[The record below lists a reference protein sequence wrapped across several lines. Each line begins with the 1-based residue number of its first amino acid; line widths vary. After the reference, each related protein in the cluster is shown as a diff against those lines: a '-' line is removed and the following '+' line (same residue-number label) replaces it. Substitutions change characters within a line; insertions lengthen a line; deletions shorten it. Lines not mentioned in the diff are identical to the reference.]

1 MTLVTL
7 VFGGKATDREH
18 AIAAAAAP
26 DLGNAA
32 IVEGLPSGDSVLEQL
47 ATGFDLDVFRI
58 AAGCPCCSGNLT
70 MRVTLNRALKRRP
83 NRLFLSLSNSAHKEK
98 VRHFLQEPPYLALLE
113 LSADINCD

>member
-7 VFGGKATDREH
+7 VVGGKATDRER
-18 AIAAAAAP
+18 AIAGAAGAG
-26 DLGNAA
+26 LSNTA
-32 IVEGLPSGDSVLEQL
+32 IVEGLPTGEAALEQL
-47 ATGFDLDVFRI
+47 TTGFDLDVFRI

-70 MRVTLNRALKRRP
+70 IRVTLNRALKRRP

-113 LSADINCD
+113 LSTDINCD